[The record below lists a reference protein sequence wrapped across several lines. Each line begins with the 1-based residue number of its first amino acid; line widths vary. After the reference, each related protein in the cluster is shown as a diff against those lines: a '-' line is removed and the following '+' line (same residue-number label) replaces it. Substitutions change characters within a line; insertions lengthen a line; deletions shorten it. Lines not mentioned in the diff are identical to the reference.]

1 MNCFRSHAAG
11 ALLCALLPLHAAAKV
26 PADQAARLDQ
36 DLTPFGAVRAGDPAL
51 GIPAWTGGLEKPP
64 TGFAGP
70 GSFDVDP
77 FPDQR
82 PLLTIS
88 AANRAQYA
96 SHLSDGVQALFSAY
110 PESFRIPVYPTER
123 TFAAPRDIYA
133 NTRSN
138 AERAQ
143 LAEGG
148 NGFSGA
154 VGGIPFPIPQDGLE
168 AIWNHIA
175 RWQGRYFDEVSSTA
189 QVRADGSFS
198 TLRERNQ
205 LQSNYYAQNQSVEGL
220 GNLLFRYMNQ
230 ILPPSRSAGETLL
243 VHETINQIQTPR
255 MAWNYFPGQRRVR
268 RAPTVAY
275 DNPVDGYVSDDAD
288 MYNGA
293 PNRYDWKLLGSRALY
308 VPYNNYR
315 LNQPGLAFND
325 ILKPGHINPD
335 LTRWE
340 LHRVWLVEATLK
352 PGERHVYAKRRFY
365 LDEDSWNILMAENFD
380 SRGQLWRVNL
390 AFTQQAYEVPTVT
403 TDVIVYHDLISR
415 DYSALGLRS
424 QEKNPR
430 QYHLPAPPD
439 SYWQPANLRRLGT
452 N

>member
-1 MNCFRSHAAG
+1 MNRLRSHAAA
-11 ALLCALLPLHAAAKV
+11 ALLCALLPLHALARV
-26 PADQAARLDQ
+26 PADQAARLDT

-51 GIPAWTGGLEKPP
+51 GIPAWTGGLHSAPA
-64 TGFAGP
+64 GFAGP
-70 GSFDVDP
+70 GSFDLDP
-77 FPDQR
+77 FPGQR
-82 PLLTIS
+82 PRLTIDVH
-88 AANRAQYA
+88 NRAQYA
-96 SHLSDGVQALFSAY
+96 AHLSEGVQALLTAY
-110 PESFRIPVYPTER
+110 PESFRLPVYPTER
-123 TFAAPRDIYA
+123 TFAAPPEVYA
-133 NTRSN
+133 NTRAN
-138 AERAQ
+138 ATRAE

-148 NGFSGA
+148 NGFTGA
-154 VGGIPFPIPQDGLE
+154 VGGIPFPLPQDGLE

-189 QVRADGSFS
+189 QVRPDGSYS
-198 TLRERNQ
+198 SLRERNQ
-205 LQSNYYAQNQSVEGL
+205 LLSNYYAANQDAEGL
-220 GNLLFRYMNQ
+220 GNILFRYMNQ
-230 ILPPSRSAGETLL
+230 ILPPSRNAGEILL
-243 VHETINQIQTPR
+243 VHETIDQVQAPR

-293 PNRYDWKLLGSRALY
+293 PNRYDWKLLGSKALY

-315 LNQPGLAFND
+315 LNQPGLAFAD
-325 ILKPGHINPD
+325 ILKPGHLNPD
-335 LTRWE
+335 LTHWE

-365 LDEDSWNILMAENFD
+365 LDEDSWNILMAESYD

-390 AFTQQAYEVPTVT
+390 AFTQQAYEVPTLT
-403 TDVIVYHDLISR
+403 TDMIVYHDLIDR

-430 QYHLPAPPD
+430 QYHLPVPPD
-439 SYWQPANLRRLGT
+439 SYWQPSNLRRLGT

>member
-1 MNCFRSHAAG
+1 MNRFRIQAAG
-11 ALLCALLPLHAAAKV
+11 ALLCALLPLHALAKV
-26 PADQAARLDQ
+26 PADQAARLDN

-51 GIPAWTGGLEKPP
+51 GIPAWTGGLQQPP
-64 TGFAGP
+64 AGYPGP
-70 GSFDVDP
+70 GAFDIDP
-77 FPDQR
+77 FPEQR
-82 PLLTIS
+82 PQLIIDS
-88 AANRAQYA
+88 ANRAQYA
-96 SHLSDGVQALFSAY
+96 EHLSEGVQALFSAY
-110 PESFRIPVYPTER
+110 PSFKVPVYPTER
-123 TFAAPRDIYA
+123 TFAAPPEVYA
-133 NTRSN
+133 NTRAN
-138 AERAQ
+138 ASRAE
-143 LAEGG
+143 LTSGG
-148 NGFSGA
+148 NGFGGA
-154 VGGIPFPIPQDGLE
+154 VGGIPFPIPQSGLE

-175 RWQGRYFDEVSSTA
+175 RWQGRYFDEVSTTA
-189 QVRADGSFS
+189 QVRADGSYS
-198 TLRERNQ
+198 SLRERNQ
-205 LQSNYYAQNQSVEGL
+205 LLSNYYAANQTTEGL
-220 GNLLFRYMNQ
+220 GNILYRYMNQ

-243 VHETINQIQTPR
+243 VHETIDQVQAPR

-293 PNRYDWKLLGSRALY
+293 PNRYDWKIVGKRALF

-315 LNQPGLAFND
+315 LNQPGRAFND

-340 LHRVWLVEATLK
+340 LHRVWVLEATLK
-352 PGERHVYAKRRFY
+352 TGERHVYAKRRFY
-365 LDEDSWNILMAENFD
+365 LDEDSWNILMAESFD

-390 AFTQQAYEVPTVT
+390 AFTQQAYEVPTLT
-403 TDVIVYHDLISR
+403 TSVIVYHDLISR

-430 QYHLPAPPD
+430 QFQLPVPPD